1 MPLAGNIVALGNS
14 ITEGAGLTPTQ
25 NYPAVL
31 GASLGHDWQVFNCGH
46 SGFTTTQLL
55 AGFSEVQS
63 HFTNQTTNNI
73 LVVNEISN
81 EIDQGVSEATARA
94 NMQALIA
101 QGRAAGW
108 RVLFATTTPRDAA
121 HFTPAQQQAS
131 ANINDFFRNNPSE
144 RDGFIDW
151 AANVHLADPT
161 DATYY
166 QDGVHPTAAGA
177 VILAQL
183 TQDAIT

>member
-1 MPLAGNIVALGNS
+1 MPLTGNVVTLGNS
-14 ITEGAGLTPTQ
+14 ITEGAGISPGQ
-25 NYPAVL
+25 KYPDVL
-31 GASLGHDWQVFNCGH
+31 RAALGHDWQVFNLGH
-46 SGFTTTQLL
+46 SNFTTSLLL
-55 AGFSEVQS
+55 AGFAEVQS
-63 HFTNQTTNNI
+63 HYAPRAPNNI

-81 EIDQGVSEATARA
+81 EIDQGVSEATAKA

-101 QGRAAGW
+101 MGRASGW

-121 HFTPAQQQAS
+121 HFSAAQNLAC

-151 AANVHLADPT
+151 AADPSLDDPT

-177 VILAQL
+177 AILATLVQAQL
-183 TQDAIT
+183 